1 MEGRL
6 GPPECC
12 SLASAPGRPPR
23 VGPDEFGAG
32 CPDPSV
38 ASICSAA
45 GESLRTKIVTAIR
58 QADALVPLW
67 SAASSQAEWV
77 CQEIGIATDA
87 NRLII
92 PGLLSPEAG
101 LPSFLADTKYLS
113 ACGDLQTA
121 LAQLAE
127 LVAGHVR
134 TKASNEQAKT
144 FAVLAAFVALLFI
157 VRE

>member
-45 GESLRTKIVTAIR
+45 G
-58 QADALVPLW
+58 
-67 SAASSQAEWV
+67 EWV